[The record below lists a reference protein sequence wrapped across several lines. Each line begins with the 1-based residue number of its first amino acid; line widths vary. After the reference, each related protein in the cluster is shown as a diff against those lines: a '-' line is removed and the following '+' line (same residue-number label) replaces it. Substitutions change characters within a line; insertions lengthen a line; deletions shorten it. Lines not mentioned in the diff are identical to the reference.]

1 MKTDELINL
10 LSTQAGPAPKTSL
23 ASRLLPA
30 GLAGGLLAAAMVLG
44 VLGLIPGAMFAEPGP
59 WIKIAYASTLAFS
72 AAWLL
77 ARLGRPGASGKQ
89 AALAITGVVSIMVL
103 AGVVSYLGTPEAER
117 ASALLGHSWLVCP
130 WAILGLSLPVMAG
143 SFWAMKGFAPTKLV
157 AAGAACGLFSGAVA
171 ALAYALTC
179 TEPAAPF
186 IAIWYTL
193 GIALCGAVG
202 AFLGPKLLNW

>member
-1 MKTDELINL
+1 MKTNELIAM
-10 LSTQAGPAPKTSL
+10 LSTQAGPAPKISL
-23 ASRLLPA
+23 ASRLIPA
-30 GLAGGLLAAAMVLG
+30 GIAGGLLAAATVLG
-44 VLGLIPGAMFAEPGP
+44 VLGLIPSAMFAEPGP
-59 WIKIAYASTLAFS
+59 WIKIAYAGTLALA

-89 AALAITGVVSIMVL
+89 AASALVGTVLIMAL
-103 AGVVSYLGTPEAER
+103 AGVASYVSTPEAER
-117 ASALLGHSWLVCP
+117 MAALMGHSWLACP

-143 SFWAMKGFAPTKLV
+143 SFWAMKGFAPTRLV
-157 AAGAACGLFSGAVA
+157 FTGAVCGLFSGAVA
-171 ALAYALTC
+171 AVAYALAC

-202 AFLGPKLLNW
+202 AFSGPKFLDW